1 MDDVIPM
8 SYKSIVLS
16 LAVSVLIV
24 SVTGHLYLET
34 DLAGESDVDVDT
46 KENTVDGTESE
57 DVDHTIFTIY
67 SEGTSDRAEVEFQL
81 GSKKH

>member
-34 DLAGESDVDVDT
+34 DLAGESDVDVET
-46 KENTVDGTESE
+46 KENPVDGTESE
-57 DVDHTIFTIY
+57 DVDHTISTIY
-67 SEGTSDRAEVEFQL
+67 SEGTSDGAEVEFNP
-81 GSKKH
+81 GSEKH